1 MNDHLLM
8 ALAQMLAIAGV
19 MAVVIFAL
27 LAPMRAQ
34 ARTYARSSLT
44 PPQFAAAM
52 RLVAEERYED
62 AAAALHSVENDPAY
76 ANTPYRPEAVY
87 LRARLYRD
95 RLHDGQH
102 ALALYNVLVTQYA
115 GASFP
120 HKSAVQTER
129 QALWSSFHAP
139 AAQPK
144 PLYRFMDFF
153 VKLTGARSYSYA
165 FALLLLSALSRLM
178 LWPFMAGQARNARK
192 MQALQ
197 PEVEDL
203 QAKHKNE
210 PQKLHEAVMRLY
222 QERGVNPL
230 SGILFA
236 IPQAATLYMVFLAV
250 GQYHAQFR
258 NGSFLWIGSPW
269 AIAHPA
275 LAAGSLAAPDLLLLI
290 AYAISMVLTQRPAP
304 TADPVQQQTQA
315 AMRWFLPAVACIMIW
330 LNHTA
335 SAFVLYWLIGNVISA
350 AIQAYTSRAPHAT
363 AA

>member
-34 ARTYARSSLT
+34 ARAYARSSLT
-44 PPQFAAAM
+44 PPPQFAAAM
-52 RLVAEERYED
+52 RLVTEERYED
-62 AAAALHSVENDPAY
+62 AAATLQSVENDPAY
-76 ANTPYRPEAVY
+76 AETPYRPEAVY

-102 ALALYNVLVTQYA
+102 ALALYNVLATQYA
-115 GASFP
+115 GANFP
-120 HKSAVQTER
+120 HKSAVQPER
-129 QALWSSFHAP
+129 QALWLSFHATQP
-139 AAQPK
+139 A

-178 LWPFMAGQARNARK
+178 LWPFMAGQARNAQK

-197 PEVEDL
+197 TEVEAL

-210 PQKLHEAVMRLY
+210 PQKLHEAVMRFY
-222 QERGVNPL
+222 RERGVNPL
-230 SGILFA
+230 SGILLA
-236 IPQAATLYMVFLAV
+236 LPQAAALYAMFLAV

-269 AIAHPA
+269 AIAHPT
-275 LAAGSLAAPDLLLLI
+275 LAAASLAAPDLLLLI
-290 AYAISMVLTQRPAP
+290 AYAVSMVLTQRLAP
-304 TADPVQQQTQA
+304 TDPVQQQTQA
-315 AMRWFLPAVACIMIW
+315 AMRWLLPTVACIMIW

-335 SAFVLYWLIGNVISA
+335 SAFVLYWLIGNIISA